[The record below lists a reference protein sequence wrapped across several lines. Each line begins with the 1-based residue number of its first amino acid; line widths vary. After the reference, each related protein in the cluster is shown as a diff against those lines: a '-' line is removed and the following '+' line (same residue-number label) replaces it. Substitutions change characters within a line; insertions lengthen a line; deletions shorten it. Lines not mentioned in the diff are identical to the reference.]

1 MAQIIKHRRGNLEGL
16 KDATTRA
23 GELLVVTGS
32 SGLGTIANGADL
44 VFVGIDGS
52 TASPINKILQG
63 TTVPNLTGASYNTHV
78 DGIPFYDTDDNK
90 LYILNKGGNIEVKAT
105 PETGGTGIISGSAQL
120 ANSTVSNE
128 SLNSATGSYL
138 TTVDISSNTNL
149 AVSDTTEVNMILTGD
164 TISAELIGGV
174 VSGSAQITGIT
185 NTQLAGSIANGK
197 LSNSAITISGTS
209 VSLGGAIT
217 DEVLFGGTGVISGS
231 AQLLNVATDFGSGR
245 LSGAS
250 IGDLAGTSTITG
262 SFVGNGAGLTGL
274 ATNLTVDGDSG
285 TQNVDLIADDL
296 QFLGTA
302 NEIVT
307 AVTKD
312 GTDVKVTISLP
323 DDITVGGDLV
333 VTGDMQVSGTTTTVD
348 STTVQISDNI
358 LELNGA
364 GAANGGLHIK
374 DATGSTTTTGSIIYD
389 TTNDV
394 WKAGAKDSEIEIA
407 DISGA
412 QTFTNKTINAS
423 QLVNSS
429 VANGKLANS
438 AITISG
444 TSVSLGGAIT
454 DEVLFGGTGVVTGSA
469 QVTGIGNGQLSNSA
483 VTISGTS
490 VSLGGAIT
498 DETLFG
504 GTGVV
509 TGSAQITGVTNAQ
522 LAGSIANDKLSNS
535 AVTISG
541 TSVSLGGAITDEVLF
556 GGTGVISGS
565 AQLANSTV
573 SNESLNAATGSYLT
587 GTVDISSQTNLAVSD
602 TTEVNMILTGDTI
615 SAELI
620 GGVVSGSAQITG
632 VTNSQLAGS
641 IANGKLANSAVTI
654 SGTSVS
660 LGGAITDE
668 VLFGGVGVVTG
679 SAQIVAGLSNQA
691 TDFGS
696 GRVSGDSIGDVGGTT
711 TFTGSFVGNGANLT
725 GLATNLTIG
734 ADNGSDD
741 TVALTTGTLNF
752 VGTSNEIETTVSN
765 DQIQIGIPTNPT
777 LTGNVTVT
785 GNLNVEGTTTTIDST
800 TVNIGDRIIELN
812 YARGAGDAGILVS
825 DIDGATTVSGS
836 LLWDASA
843 DHWMAGGLGSEK
855 EIARLNASPTSNT
868 VLKANASGLL
878 VDTNIADDGT
888 NVTIGGSAELRINA
902 ATANSFVYFD
912 ANKSIEA
919 VAASTAGD
927 VIQWNGSSF
936 VASNEID
943 GGTF

>member
-1 MAQIIKHRRGNLEGL
+1 
-16 KDATTRA
+16 
-23 GELLVVTGS
+23 
-32 SGLGTIANGADL
+32 
-44 VFVGIDGS
+44 
-52 TASPINKILQG
+52 
-63 TTVPNLTGASYNTHV
+63 
-78 DGIPFYDTDDNK
+78 
-90 LYILNKGGNIEVKAT
+90 
-105 PETGGTGIISGSAQL
+105 
-120 ANSTVSNE
+120 
-128 SLNSATGSYL
+128 
-138 TTVDISSNTNL
+138 
-149 AVSDTTEVNMILTGD
+149 
-164 TISAELIGGV
+164 
-174 VSGSAQITGIT
+174 
-185 NTQLAGSIANGK
+185 
-197 LSNSAITISGTS
+197 
-209 VSLGGAIT
+209 
-217 DEVLFGGTGVISGS
+217 
-231 AQLLNVATDFGSGR
+231 
-245 LSGAS
+245 
-250 IGDLAGTSTITG
+250 
-262 SFVGNGAGLTGL
+262 
-274 ATNLTVDGDSG
+274 
-285 TQNVDLIADDL
+285 
-296 QFLGTA
+296 
-302 NEIVT
+302 
-307 AVTKD
+307 
-312 GTDVKVTISLP
+312 
-323 DDITVGGDLV
+323 
-333 VTGDMQVSGTTTTVD
+333 
-348 STTVQISDNI
+348 
-358 LELNGA
+358 
-364 GAANGGLHIK
+364 
-374 DATGSTTTTGSIIYD
+374 
-389 TTNDV
+389 
-394 WKAGAKDSEIEIA
+394 
-407 DISGA
+407 
-412 QTFTNKTINAS
+412 
-423 QLVNSS
+423 
-429 VANGKLANS
+429 
-438 AITISG
+438 
-444 TSVSLGGAIT
+444 
-454 DEVLFGGTGVVTGSA
+454 
-469 QVTGIGNGQLSNSA
+469 
-483 VTISGTS
+483 
-490 VSLGGAIT
+490 
-498 DETLFG
+498 
-504 GTGVV
+504 
-509 TGSAQITGVTNAQ
+509 
-522 LAGSIANDKLSNS
+522 
-535 AVTISG
+535 
-541 TSVSLGGAITDEVLF
+541 
-556 GGTGVISGS
+556 
-565 AQLANSTV
+565 
-573 SNESLNAATGSYLT
+573 
-587 GTVDISSQTNLAVSD
+587 
-602 TTEVNMILTGDTI
+602 MILTGDTI